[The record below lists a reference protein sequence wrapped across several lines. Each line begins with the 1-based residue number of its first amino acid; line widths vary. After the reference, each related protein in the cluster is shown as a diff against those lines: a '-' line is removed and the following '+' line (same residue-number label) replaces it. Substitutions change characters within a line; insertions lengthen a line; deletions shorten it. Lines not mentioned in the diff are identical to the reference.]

1 MDWCPAKVR
10 IGAEEVPCM
19 TQQQTSKE
27 KDDATTVALLD
38 PEQELALGERLT
50 FTAQRLIFEGS
61 NGDYMRVGAQNGILL
76 ALSFRDDFG
85 HHTYGS
91 GVMVGPGLALC
102 AAHVLLEHD
111 YYGRLQCDK
120 ATLVVQAPL
129 PDGGM
134 LLWTVLRV
142 SLVPDSDLAI
152 LSMTLTSRYP
162 ADRRFMTAH
171 LTTRMPAFGDVLTV
185 TGYSASGDGTVAIAS
200 SMRIEMAPQCRLGPV
215 IDRYPNGRDTR
226 LPGPC
231 LAVEC
236 AVPGGTSGGPVF
248 DSRGYLVGL
257 LSASYDGAEI
267 SFVSHL
273 WPALVRA
280 QACPV
285 WPPEP
290 YKRPTPGTL
299 LQLGSAFG
307 VSIERPDAFKLCV
320 SQGAI
325 SLEYVAW
332 E

>member
-1 MDWCPAKVR
+1 MKN
-10 IGAEEVPCM
+10 
-19 TQQQTSKE
+19 
-27 KDDATTVALLD
+27 DDAFTVAVLD
-38 PEQELALGERLT
+38 PEGELTPGERLH
-50 FTAQRLIFEGS
+50 FSAQRLIFEGS
-61 NGDYMRVGAQNGILL
+61 NGDYMRVGAQNGVLL
-76 ALSFRDDFG
+76 ALSFRDNYG

-102 AAHVLLEHD
+102 AAHVLHEHD
-111 YYGRLQCDK
+111 FYRKLQCDE

-134 LLWTVLRV
+134 HLWTVLRV
-142 SLVPDSDLAI
+142 ALVPDSDLAV

-162 ADRRFMTAH
+162 ADRRFMTAS
-171 LTTRMPAFGDVLTV
+171 LTTRMPALDDLLTV
-185 TGYSASGDGTVAIAS
+185 TGLSAVGHGTEAIANRT
-200 SMRIEMAPQCRLGPV
+200 RIEMTPQCQIGRV
-215 IDRYPNGRDTR
+215 IDRYPEGRDRR

-257 LSASYDGAEI
+257 LSASYDGAAI

-285 WPPEP
+285 WPPAP
-290 YKRPTPGTL
+290 YKRPEPGTL
-299 LQLGSAFG
+299 LHLGRAFG
-307 VSIERPDAFKLCV
+307 VAIERPDAFKLCAPDGV
-320 SQGAI
+320 I

>member
-1 MDWCPAKVR
+1 
-10 IGAEEVPCM
+10 M
-19 TQQQTSKE
+19 TQQHIKV
-27 KDDATTVALLD
+27 KDYASTVALLD
-38 PEQELALGERLT
+38 PEQELTPGERLT
-50 FTAQRLIFEGS
+50 FSAQRLLFEGS
-61 NGDYMRVGAQNGILL
+61 NGDYMPVGAQNGTLL
-76 ALSFRDDFG
+76 ALSFRDRDG

-102 AAHVLLEHD
+102 AAHVLHEKD
-111 YYGRLQCDK
+111 FYGQLQCGE
-120 ATLVVQAPL
+120 ASLVVQAPL
-129 PDGGM
+129 PDSGM

-142 SLVPDSDLAI
+142 ALVPDSDLAV
-152 LSMTLTSRYP
+152 LSMTLASRYP
-162 ADRRFMTAH
+162 ADRRFMTAW
-171 LTTRMPAFGDVLTV
+171 LTTRMPALGDVLTV
-185 TGYSASGDGTVAIAS
+185 TGFSAVGDGTEAIAS
-200 SMRIEMAPQCRLGPV
+200 GTRIEMAPQCQLGRV
-215 IDRYPNGRDTR
+215 IDRYPNGRDRR

-248 DSRGYLVGL
+248 DSRGYLVGI

-285 WPPEP
+285 WPPAP
-290 YKRPTPGTL
+290 YKRPAPGTL
-299 LQLGSAFG
+299 LHLGRAFG
-307 VSIERPDAFKLCV
+307 VSIERPEAFKLCTP
-320 SQGAI
+320 QGVI

>member
-1 MDWCPAKVR
+1 
-10 IGAEEVPCM
+10 M
-19 TQQQTSKE
+19 TKQQASKE
-27 KDDATTVALLD
+27 IDYATTVAQLY
-38 PEQELALGERLT
+38 PEQELAPAEPIT
-50 FTAQRLIFEGS
+50 FVAQRLLFEGS

-76 ALSFRDDFG
+76 ALSFRDRDG

-102 AAHVLLEHD
+102 AAHVLHEHD
-111 YYGRLQCDK
+111 FYGKLQRDE

-134 LLWTVLRV
+134 LLWTVLRMA
-142 SLVPDSDLAI
+142 LVPDSDLAV
-152 LSMTLTSRYP
+152 LSMALTSSYP
-162 ADRRFMTAH
+162 ADRRFMTAS
-171 LTTRMPAFGDVLTV
+171 LTTRMPVLDDVLTV
-185 TGYSASGDGTVAIAS
+185 TGLSAAGDGTEAIAS
-200 SMRIEMAPQCRLGPV
+200 SMRIEMAPQCQLGRV
-215 IDRYPNGRDTR
+215 IDRYPNGRDRR

-285 WPPEP
+285 WPPVP
-290 YKRPTPGTL
+290 YTRPAPGTL

-307 VSIERPDAFKLCV
+307 VSIERPDAFRLCTP
-320 SQGAI
+320 QGVI